1 MKLWCIYDFL
11 KTKQQSKFEIG
22 RCLTRC
28 PAEQTEN
35 FREFHAVSDLSVS
48 SISNSLPERIFPELI
63 TVHHFVC

>member
-11 KTKQQSKFEIG
+11 KTKEQSKFEIG

-35 FREFHAVSDLSVS
+35 FREFHAV
-48 SISNSLPERIFPELI
+48 
-63 TVHHFVC
+63 